1 MNKDYKGFL
10 KLLKYHKVK
19 YVIIGNY
26 AYSCYVEPRSTID
39 LDILVESTRENAEKM
54 VKVLEN
60 FDFKPENLKWR
71 YFAEKG
77 NKIQLGHEPL
87 IIDILT
93 SIPGVTWNEVWKNR
107 VRGVFGNANILVNF
121 IGEKQ
126 LIKCK
131 KTSSRLQDLVDYK
144 FLIGNIKEA
153 DGLKHLAD
161 AEQLKKSLRKR
172 NSENSNL
179 MNITFERLVH

>member
-39 LDILVESTRENAEKM
+39 LDILIESTRENAEKM

-60 FDFKPENLKWR
+60 FGFKPEDLKWR

-77 NKIQLGHEPL
+77 NKIQLGHEL
-87 IIDILT
+87 VIIDILT
-93 SIPGVTWNEVWKNR
+93 SIPGVCWSEIWKNR

-121 IGEKQ
+121 IGKKQ
-126 LIKCK
+126 LINCK
-131 KTSSRLQDLVDYK
+131 KTSSRLLDLVDYE

-153 DGLKHLAD
+153 DSLKHLAD
-161 AEQLKKSLRKR
+161 AEQLKQIKKTLNKKGSIL
-172 NSENSNL
+172 
-179 MNITFERLVH
+179 

>member
-39 LDILVESTRENAEKM
+39 LDILIESTRENAEKM
-54 VKVLEN
+54 VKALEE
-60 FDFKPENLKWR
+60 FGFKPEDVKWR

-77 NKIQLGHEPL
+77 NEIQLGYEPL

-107 VRGVFGNANILVNF
+107 VRGVFGNGNILVNF
-121 IGEKQ
+121 IGKKQ

-131 KTSSRLQDLVDYK
+131 KTSNRLQDLSDYNY
-144 FLIGNIKEA
+144 LIGDIKKA
-153 DGLKHLAD
+153 DSLKHLAD
-161 AEQLKKSLRKR
+161 AERLKQLKKPLTR
-172 NSENSNL
+172 NCL
-179 MNITFERLVH
+179 LI

>member
-1 MNKDYKGFL
+1 M
-10 KLLKYHKVK
+10 
-19 YVIIGNY
+19 
-26 AYSCYVEPRSTID
+26 
-39 LDILVESTRENAEKM
+39 DILIESTRENAKKM
-54 VKVLEN
+54 VKVLED
-60 FDFKPENLKWR
+60 FGFKPEDLKWR

-93 SIPGVTWNEVWKNR
+93 SIPGVCWSEIWKNR

-131 KTSSRLQDLVDYK
+131 KTSSRLQDLVDYE
-144 FLIGNIKEA
+144 FLIGNIEEA
-153 DGLKHLAD
+153 DSLKHLAD
-161 AEQLKKSLRKR
+161 AEQLKQIKKTLNKKGSIL
-172 NSENSNL
+172 
-179 MNITFERLVH
+179 

>member
-1 MNKDYKGFL
+1 MNKDYKGLL

-39 LDILVESTRENAEKM
+39 LDILIESTRENAEKM
-54 VKVLEN
+54 VKVLED

-93 SIPGVTWNEVWKNR
+93 SIPGVSWSEIWECRESVLILTSASLVWTK
-107 VRGVFGNANILVNF
+107 ASH
-121 IGEKQ
+121 Q
-126 LIKCK
+126 
-131 KTSSRLQDLVDYK
+131 SST
-144 FLIGNIKEA
+144 ESHA
-153 DGLKHLAD
+153 W
-161 AEQLKKSLRKR
+161 
-172 NSENSNL
+172 
-179 MNITFERLVH
+179 

>member
-1 MNKDYKGFL
+1 M
-10 KLLKYHKVK
+10 
-19 YVIIGNY
+19 NY
-26 AYSCYVEPRSTID
+26 AYSCYVEPRCTID
-39 LDILVESTRENAEKM
+39 LDILVESTRKNAEKI

-60 FDFKPENLKWR
+60 FGFKPEDLKWR

-77 NKIQLGHEPL
+77 NKIQLGHEPV

-93 SIPGVTWNEVWKNR
+93 SIPGVSWSEIWKNR

-131 KTSSRLQDLVDYK
+131 KTSNRLRDLSDYNY
-144 FLIGNIKEA
+144 LIGDIKKA
-153 DGLKHLAD
+153 DSLKHLAD
-161 AEQLKKSLRKR
+161 AEQLKKSLRERK
-172 NSENSNL
+172 SENSNL
-179 MNITFERLVH
+179 MNITFERLEQ